1 VLSKNKKTQA
11 GILAIRYNTCM
22 VSQTRIDREARTL
35 SAMLRLY
42 CRHQH
47 GTGTGLCPDCHS
59 LQDYALLRLKKCPF
73 QEGKTT
79 CARCP
84 VHCYTPDRR
93 EEIRQVMR
101 FSGPRMLFAHPWLT
115 VLHLFDSLRKEPVK
129 PPRH

>member
-1 VLSKNKKTQA
+1 MK
-11 GILAIRYNTCM
+11 YNSRM
-22 VSQTRIDREARTL
+22 EREARTVG
-35 SAMLRLY
+35 AMLHLY

-47 GTGTGLCPDCHS
+47 GTSNGLCPDCQS

-84 VHCYTPDRR
+84 VHCYTSDRR

-101 FSGPRMLFAHPWLT
+101 YAGPRMLLAHPWLAL
-115 VLHLFDSLRKEPVK
+115 LHLFDSLRKEPVK
-129 PPRH
+129 PQRQ

>member
-1 VLSKNKKTQA
+1 MKTNNRMQ
-11 GILAIRYNTCM
+11 
-22 VSQTRIDREARTL
+22 REARTVT
-35 SAMLRLY
+35 AMLRLY

-47 GTGTGLCPDCHS
+47 DSETGLCPDCQS
-59 LQDYALLRLKKCPF
+59 LQDYPLLRLKKCPF

-101 FSGPRMLFAHPWLT
+101 FAGPRMLLAHPGLAI
-115 VLHLFDSLRKEPVK
+115 LHLFDSLRKEPVRQ
-129 PPRH
+129 PRP

>member
-1 VLSKNKKTQA
+1 MRN
-11 GILAIRYNTCM
+11 NTRM
-22 VSQTRIDREARTL
+22 EREARTVT
-35 SAMLRLY
+35 AMLRLY

-47 GTGTGLCPDCHS
+47 HTATSLCPDCQS
-59 LQDYALLRLKKCPF
+59 LQEYALLRLKKCLF

-101 FSGPRMLFAHPWLT
+101 FAGPRMLLAHPWLAF
-115 VLHLFDSLRKEPVK
+115 LHLFDSLRKEPIK
-129 PPRH
+129 PSRQ

>member
-1 VLSKNKKTQA
+1 MQ
-11 GILAIRYNTCM
+11 YNHPM
-22 VSQTRIDREARTL
+22 VKQTRMDRESRTL
-35 SAMLRLY
+35 SAMVRLY

-47 GTGTGLCPDCHS
+47 GTPSALCPDCQS
-59 LQDYALLRLKKCPF
+59 LQEYALLRLKKCPF

-84 VHCYTPDRR
+84 VHCYKLDRR

-101 FSGPRMLFAHPWLT
+101 FAGPRMLLAHPWLT
-115 VLHLFDSLRKEPVK
+115 FLHLFDSLRREPLK

>member
-1 VLSKNKKTQA
+1 MKTNP
-11 GILAIRYNTCM
+11 RM
-22 VSQTRIDREARTL
+22 EREARTL
-35 SAMLRLY
+35 SAMLCLY

-47 GTGTGLCPDCHS
+47 GTASGLCPDCQS
-59 LQDYALLRLKKCPF
+59 LQEYALLRLKKCPF

-101 FSGPRMLFAHPWLT
+101 FSGPRMLYAHPWLT
-115 VLHLFDSLRKEPVK
+115 VLHLFDSLRKEPVRQ
-129 PPRH
+129 PRH